1 MKLINKISKA
11 FAVVTVALLSFSC
24 ENDTENV
31 IEKYPTIA
39 EILEKNAT
47 SDYSVLIKALKA
59 TQLYAVTTNPGSY
72 TLFAPNNASFA
83 TFSSASIPAGTL
95 VNTTDFTTLTT
106 TQLIDLKRILMN
118 HFIVTGTLTSDLPS
132 GGYVKTY
139 SPYLTSTSIG
149 LSAYIT
155 KTSDI
160 QINGGTSNGGTKI
173 TTGDIN
179 ASNGV
184 IHYVES
190 VMKLP
195 TLVSSVI
202 SNPNL
207 STLLSVVTNP
217 AQSSVLGQLTTP
229 VNNTQLFA
237 PSNTAFETALAAG
250 GYLDGKSATD
260 ISKILRYHIA
270 TAGTFTQTAVVG
282 TSTGNINNGA
292 SGATSFL
299 PSAATTDA
307 TVTTR
312 QNVTGSTTVF
322 QTLRIEKNS
331 VKIFENPARTI
342 APSIFKTVNIHTSN
356 GIIHIVD
363 RVLQPVL

>member
-1 MKLINKISKA
+1 M
-11 FAVVTVALLSFSC
+11 
-24 ENDTENV
+24 
-31 IEKYPTIA
+31 
-39 EILEKNAT
+39 
-47 SDYSVLIKALKA
+47 
-59 TQLYAVTTNPGSY
+59 
-72 TLFAPNNASFA
+72 
-83 TFSSASIPAGTL
+83 
-95 VNTTDFTTLTT
+95 
-106 TQLIDLKRILMN
+106 
-118 HFIVTGTLTSDLPS
+118 
-132 GGYVKTY
+132 
-139 SPYLTSTSIG
+139 TSTSIG